1 MNRLTKE
8 DLKGLVGKERIDTEW
23 EIIMQESI
31 DNALNRI
38 AVKQALKETKEQS
51 EKEYEELLEE
61 QRDELNCELEGQ
73 YEDAIAECELE
84 EECCNLNRERG

>member
-1 MNRLTKE
+1 MNHLT
-8 DLKGLVGKERIDTEW
+8 
-23 EIIMQESI
+23 EIALMQKI
-31 DNALNRI
+31 LD
-38 AVKQALKETKEQS
+38 